1 MTRYQNVFFN
11 AVNNILNSDGET
23 FPSGNIRFA
32 YQEMG
37 QPFFN
42 RGETY
47 VYIDLFETDFETNRH
62 MDFFYK
68 VVDDDLIESRTSMKR
83 IICRF
88 ILYGDN
94 ALNIANKIRL
104 GLYDDSIRKT
114 FKKESLFLIPD
125 IPSPILTKE
134 LINNTWFKR
143 VDFDVNYNGLCDI
156 RSENLGG
163 ISKNTIQIN
172 INGGV

>member
-11 AVNNILNSDGET
+11 AVNNILNSNGET

-62 MDFFYK
+62 VDFF
-68 VVDDDLIESRTSMKR
+68 
-83 IICRF
+83 
-88 ILYGDN
+88 N
-94 ALNIANKIRL
+94 ALEIANKIRL
-104 GLYDDSIRKT
+104 GLYDDSIRRT
-114 FKKESLFLIPD
+114 FKKESLFFIPD

-163 ISKNTIQIN
+163 VSKNSIQIN